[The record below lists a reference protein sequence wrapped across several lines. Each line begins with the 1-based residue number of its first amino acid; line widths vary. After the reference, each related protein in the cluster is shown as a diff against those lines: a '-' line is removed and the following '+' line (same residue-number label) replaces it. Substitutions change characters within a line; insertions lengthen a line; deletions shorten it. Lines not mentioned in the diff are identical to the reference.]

1 LGLLRCAQGGSN
13 LWKAGSKGDFFC
25 GGGTAAIWGSGR
37 RRGRKK
43 NGVRREGKMAIE
55 NKQMQSG
62 VGWVGAQGKKN
73 LALNTK

>member
-1 LGLLRCAQGGSN
+1 LIGCAQGGSN

-25 GGGTAAIWGSGR
+25 GGGGGTAAIWATQR
-37 RRGRKK
+37 KKK